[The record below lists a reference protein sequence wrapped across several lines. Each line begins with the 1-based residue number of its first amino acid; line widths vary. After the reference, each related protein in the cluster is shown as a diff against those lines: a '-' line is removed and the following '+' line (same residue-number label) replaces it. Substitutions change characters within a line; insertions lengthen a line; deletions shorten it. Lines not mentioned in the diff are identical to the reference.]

1 MNISKMKTI
10 RFILITITILT
21 GSHSLWAQGGQ
32 GIQRINNAKIG
43 MITNRLN
50 LTQEQATQFWPI
62 YNEYDVK
69 QIEIR
74 RNIRRTANEIN
85 TLTAT
90 DTQILEALRKQ
101 IDWKQKEVDLE
112 REYMSKFLK
121 VLNARQLAELYKA
134 ELQFTQMLLKQLN
147 KDNKQN

>member
-21 GSHSLWAQGGQ
+21 GSHRLWAQGGQ

>member
-1 MNISKMKTI
+1 MKTI
-10 RFILITITILT
+10 RFILISITILT
-21 GSHSLWAQGGQ
+21 GSHSLLAQVGQ

-50 LTQEQATQFWPI
+50 LTQDQATQFWPI
-62 YNEYDVK
+62 YNEYDIK

-74 RNIRRTANEIN
+74 KNIRRTANEIN

-147 KDNKQN
+147 KDNKQD

>member
-1 MNISKMKTI
+1 MKTI
-10 RFILITITILT
+10 RFILIFIT
-21 GSHSLWAQGGQ
+21 LWGANQVAHAQGPGM
-32 GIQRINNAKIG
+32 QRINNAKIG
-43 MITNRLN
+43 IITNRLN

-74 RNIRRTANEIN
+74 KNIRKTANEIN

-101 IDWKQKEVDLE
+101 IEWKQKEVDLE
-112 REYMSKFLK
+112 KEYMSKFLK

>member
-1 MNISKMKTI
+1 M
-10 RFILITITILT
+10 LIAMTLLGASQVTL
-21 GSHSLWAQGGQ
+21 AQGGS
-32 GIQRINNAKIG
+32 GMQRINNAKIG
-43 MITNRLN
+43 IITNRLN

-62 YNEYDVK
+62 YNEYDLK

-74 RNIRRTANEIN
+74 RSIRRTANEIN

-101 IDWKQKEVDLE
+101 VDLKQKEVDLE
-112 REYMSKFLK
+112 REYMSKFLR

-147 KDNKQN
+147 KDNKQD

>member
-21 GSHSLWAQGGQ
+21 GSQSLWAQGGQ

>member
-10 RFILITITILT
+10 RFILISITILT
-21 GSHSLWAQGGQ
+21 GSHSLWAQGGL

>member
-1 MNISKMKTI
+1 MKTI
-10 RFILITITILT
+10 KFILIVLAL
-21 GSHSLWAQGGQ
+21 GGASQVAWAQGGP
-32 GIQRINNAKIG
+32 GMQRINNAKIG
-43 MITNRLN
+43 IITNRLN

-74 RNIRRTANEIN
+74 RSIRKTANEIN

-101 IDWKQKEVDLE
+101 IEWKQKEVDLE
-112 REYMSKFLK
+112 KEYMSKFLK

>member
-1 MNISKMKTI
+1 MA
-10 RFILITITILT
+10 
-21 GSHSLWAQGGQ
+21 LWGANQVARAQGGP
-32 GIQRINNAKIG
+32 GMQRINNAKIG
-43 MITNRLN
+43 IITNRLN

-74 RNIRRTANEIN
+74 RNIRKTANEIN

-101 IDWKQKEVDLE
+101 IEWKQKEVDLE
-112 REYMSKFLK
+112 KEYMSKFLK